1 MRLHGL
7 RHFPHSNSKRK
18 QADRFKEDV
27 TEIAEYTSSLP
38 TLRNGK
44 QECPSIYDDEWCH
57 DYTKKYK
64 TKPKKN
70 DVKRDTIRRGE
81 DDISDWD
88 VE

>member
-1 MRLHGL
+1 MRLYGL

-27 TEIAEYTSSLP
+27 AEIAEYTSSLP

-70 DVKRDTIRRGE
+70 DVKRDTIRRSD
-81 DDISDWD
+81 DDISDCD
-88 VE
+88 TE